1 VQLEGTDM
9 RVVIV
14 AEHPLMAE
22 AVRRGLRHTP
32 GCQVLGYV
40 DGRRSCSAP
49 LANAAPDV
57 IILDEPRSSETA
69 LTWIRDV
76 RAAAPDAKL
85 ILLTTRMEPSW
96 LAEAAA
102 AGIDAAV
109 GKSSRAESIGMLV
122 REVAAGN
129 IFHAFKASPTPPT
142 RDDHAADGLTAR
154 ELQILTRV
162 AAGASNSRIAAEL
175 WVTEQTVKFHLS
187 NLYRKLG
194 VANRTQ
200 ASHYAHVHGLL
211 ESPHVTLAPAAP
223 AAAMAVAA

>member
-1 VQLEGTDM
+1 VQQLEGTNM

-14 AEHPLMAE
+14 ADHPLTAE

-40 DGRRSCSAP
+40 DGHRSCSAP
-49 LANAAPDV
+49 IANAGPDV
-57 IILDEPRSSETA
+57 ILVDEPASQDTA
-69 LTWIRDV
+69 LSWIREL
-76 RAAAPDAKL
+76 RAAAPKAKL
-85 ILLTTRMEPSW
+85 ILLATRMDAGW
-96 LAEAAA
+96 LADAAA

-109 GKSSRAESIGMLV
+109 AKASRLESVGMLV

-129 IFHAFKASPTPPT
+129 IFHAFRTGPATAS
-142 RDDHAADGLTAR
+142 RNDRAADGLTAR

-187 NLYRKLG
+187 NLYRKLS
-194 VANRTQ
+194 VANRTE

-211 ESPHVTLAPAAP
+211 DAVPDATPVGADAL
-223 AAAMAVAA
+223 AVAA